1 MMFGFFP
8 TPSVAF
14 VRPPLNLIFAPAHI
28 TCPAHVA
35 GWIIVSPS
43 LVANA
48 LERDVSHKR
57 NCGIGW
63 SRIPTTRAPFKEL
76 STKLYP
82 RRLMLSRFA
91 LATPVCLIG
100 SHPHFSRMQTLPLL
114 PLRHCKH
121 LLCFEVLILIIPFT
135 CFQRSPV
142 SPPTVLM
149 QPNC

>member
-76 STKLYP
+76 STKLHP